1 VCIRTLRCRIISPTV
16 TRHPIDIFRPLYAL
30 ASQVCDEP
38 DAMVLSTVDEH
49 GQPSGRMVLCK
60 EFDERGFVFYTNLGS
75 AKARALRMRPRASLC
90 FYWAPLQTQVRIEGI
105 AEPVADAE
113 ADTYFATRPRESQ
126 LGAWASR
133 QSERLVSRS
142 ELDQRVAQVQER
154 FAGRSV
160 PRPPFWSGFRVV
172 PQAIEFWTREPA
184 RLHVRERYERAGDAW
199 ITTLLYP

>member
-1 VCIRTLRCRIISPTV
+1 
-16 TRHPIDIFRPLYAL
+16 
-30 ASQVCDEP
+30 
-38 DAMVLSTVDEH
+38 MVLSTVDEH
-49 GQPSGRMVLCK
+49 SQPSGRMVLCK
-60 EFDERGFVFYTNLGS
+60 EFDERGFVFYTSLCS
-75 AKARALRMRPRASLC
+75 AKARALMMQPRASLC

-105 AEPVADAE
+105 SELVADVE

-133 QSERLVSRS
+133 QSEPLVSRS
-142 ELDQRVAQVQER
+142 DLEERVVQVEER

-172 PQAIEFWTREPA
+172 PRTIEIWTREPA

-199 ITTLLYP
+199 TRTLLYP